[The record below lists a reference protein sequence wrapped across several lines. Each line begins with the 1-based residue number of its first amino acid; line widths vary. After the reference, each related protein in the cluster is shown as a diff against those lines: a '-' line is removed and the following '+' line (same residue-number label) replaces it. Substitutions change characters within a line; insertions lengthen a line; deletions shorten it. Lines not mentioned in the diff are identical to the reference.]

1 MARVNILGISELKW
15 TWMGGFNSD
24 DHYTYSWATR
34 RSNQSILRKP
44 ILNIHWKDWCW
55 NWNSK
60 TLATWWEELTHL
72 KDPDA
77 GKDWMQ
83 EEKGWQRMRWLSG
96 ITDSMDMS
104 MSKLWELVM
113 DREGWSAAVH
123 GVSKSQTRLSDW
135 SELNCRQESLGR
147 NGVAFRV
154 NKKVQNT
161 VLGCNLKSDRMICAH
176 FQGKPFNIT
185 VIQVYAPTTNV
196 IEVEVEWFLDDLQ
209 DLLLLTPK
217 KKKRCHFH
225 YRGLECKSKES
236 RATWNNRQ
244 IWPWEYKTKQVK
256 G

>member
-1 MARVNILGISELKW
+1 
-15 TWMGGFNSD
+15 
-24 DHYTYSWATR
+24 
-34 RSNQSILRKP
+34 
-44 ILNIHWKDWCW
+44 
-55 NWNSK
+55 
-60 TLATWWEELTHL
+60 
-72 KDPDA
+72 
-77 GKDWMQ
+77 
-83 EEKGWQRMRWLSG
+83 MRWLSG
-96 ITDSMDMS
+96 IIDSMDMS

-135 SELNCRQESLGR
+135 SELNCGQESLGR
-147 NGVAFRV
+147 NGVAFRI

-225 YRGLECKSKES
+225 YRGLECKSRKLRDTWSNRQVQPWSTKWS
-236 RATWNNRQ
+236 RAKANRFLPRECTGHSKHPLPTTKRQLYTLASPDNQYWNKIDYILCSQR
-244 IWPWEYKTKQVK
+244 WRSPTLSAKTRPGSNCGFNHDILIVK
-256 G
+256 FRLKLKKVEKTTR